1 MIINIINIVTSII
14 IIIIIIIATKNS
26 TWNIKLLK
34 TPEYPSSL

>member
-1 MIINIINIVTSII
+1 MIINIINIVTS